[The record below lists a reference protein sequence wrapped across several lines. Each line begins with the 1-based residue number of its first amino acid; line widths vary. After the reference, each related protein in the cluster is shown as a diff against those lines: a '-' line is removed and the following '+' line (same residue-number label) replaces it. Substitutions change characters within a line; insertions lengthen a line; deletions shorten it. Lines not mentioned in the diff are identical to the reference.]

1 MRVPVTAVAVAFALV
16 LVLVPS
22 FGCPSSC
29 ALYLVAITVQDQS
42 TGNLLC
48 EGTVTFGP
56 DGAKDAM
63 ALDASIAPQD
73 AEVPSGSQ
81 ACQWDVVVTGGSF
94 VINVTAPGFSPSS
107 ATVQLPKDE
116 CGATTVP
123 VSVMVAR
130 S

>member
-1 MRVPVTAVAVAFALV
+1 MRVPLAAPVVVAFSVLAL
-16 LVLVPS
+16 
-22 FGCPSSC
+22 GCPSSC
-29 ALYLVAITVQDQS
+29 ALYLVAITVQDES
-42 TGNLLC
+42 TGNLVC
-48 EGTVTFGP
+48 EGTVTFGA

-73 AEVPSGSQ
+73 AEVPSSSE
-81 ACQWDVVVTGGSF
+81 ACQWDVIVNGGNF
-94 VINVTAPGFSPSS
+94 TINVAAPGFSPSS

-123 VSVMVAR
+123 VSVMVKR